1 MNLFHNKAGFFI
13 FDKEENFND
22 LAVFFSI
29 SNRKIVSKLT

>member
-22 LAVFFSI
+22 LAVFFRYRMERLSL
-29 SNRKIVSKLT
+29 N